1 MEDNLSEDIQN
12 EENDLSDALVIS
24 ANENEANSEINSQI
38 YASSENSQEKDF
50 RKIIKKKDQEI
61 DRLNAECLDLE
72 DQVSS
77 LKKEVESAWKTYKS
91 SQVLLPEIINKLHY
105 FLSSFFPPLIYLCSS
120 LLFF

>member
-1 MEDNLSEDIQN
+1 MNYNYLFKEVKDDEILEDNLSEDIQN
-12 EENDLSDALVIS
+12 EDNDPTDVVTS
-24 ANENEANSEINSQI
+24 ASENEVNSEINSQI
-38 YASSENSQEKDF
+38 YISSENPQEKDF

-91 SQVLLPEIINKLHY
+91 SQVL
-105 FLSSFFPPLIYLCSS
+105 
-120 LLFF
+120 